1 MSVREGLPDQI
12 WGYATS
18 NSWTTN
24 CIFQNQSPT
33 NQPSKPESNH
43 SVWIADWHH
52 TCYREKWVMCLIFS
66 LFNTSRSCPSPTP
79 THQNLLRTFPSLK
92 HEVKYFKFLVC
103 LKIFNHSA
111 WKLKIETLN
120 LVIFT
125 YQKVDS
131 TKEFKNLSEWNL
143 EVNDSSLS
151 KQIWS
156 V

>member
-1 MSVREGLPDQI
+1 MPRATAELPIVYSRIRAQ
-12 WGYATS
+12 
-18 NSWTTN
+18 
-24 CIFQNQSPT
+24 PT
-33 NQPSKPESNH
+33 NQANLKAT
-43 SVWIADWHH
+43 SVWIADWRHH
-52 TCYREKWVMCLIFS
+52 TCYREKMGHVLDFFS

-79 THQNLLRTFPSLK
+79 TPQNLLRTFPSLK

-111 WKLKIETLN
+111 WKLKIETLK

-125 YQKVDS
+125 YQKVDT
-131 TKEFKNLSEWNL
+131 TKVFKNLSEWNL

-151 KQIWS
+151 KQIQS